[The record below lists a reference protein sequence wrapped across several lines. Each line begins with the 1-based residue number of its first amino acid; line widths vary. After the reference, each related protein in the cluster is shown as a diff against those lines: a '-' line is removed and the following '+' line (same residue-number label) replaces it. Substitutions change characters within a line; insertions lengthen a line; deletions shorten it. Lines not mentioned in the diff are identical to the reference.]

1 MKRIADRE
9 RAEAI
14 IARMCAF
21 QGELGHVPDWY
32 LREAC
37 AELKRSRASLYRWM
51 KDGVPAGRRERFSL
65 SDASQLALDVL
76 HALGKRP
83 SVGGWPRR
91 SGVAAHY
98 AKVWLQ
104 AERVG
109 DLVLVR
115 AGLFAPAALAEL
127 VTLARDAGTRTWLAF
142 DDPKRR
148 RAAGELVSARAVD
161 AVQPSGGRCDEPTP
175 GGARARAWPT
185 PSPWLARA
193 AGARTFTAQ
202 EFNDIDARMYNAFKA
217 TSTYIRSQRELG
229 YRSLQHFPGVMAI
242 DPVPLRRHARL
253 IGVGCALLQHGF
265 AAEIRERRPTAA
277 KPVVLTPTRMQA
289 AQLRRH
295 ATPASAAFH
304 ALTSLT
310 DLDGI
315 TIQSITLDQVIET
328 DRGVWT
334 GGYLL
339 QGAAAAALRAQRTV
353 QYSRGLASSQTL
365 FMDARIRDD
374 VSSWGRGDIAPPIT
388 LEVKLARLSAP
399 LDISFH
405 HPHLDADLQTPAQE
419 TQDDAAL
426 ILRLLRLSPSRAIPL
441 ARLSGS
447 ERAAAARLTATSATS
462 VHEGLI
468 AASDHLRFSQ
478 FLFDPTHYMASYV
491 EPRPWHLQPQA

>member
-1 MKRIADRE
+1 MSTDLAPRTVL
-9 RAEAI
+9 RAEREPQTLA
-14 IARMCAF
+14 
-21 QGELGHVPDWY
+21 GLLGLHDLDRGVVVCHPVPP
-32 LREAC
+32 
-37 AELKRSRASLYRWM
+37 RA
-51 KDGVPAGRRERFSL
+51 GGAG
-65 SDASQLALDVL
+65 QLALDVL

-83 SVGGWPRR
+83 SAGGWPRR

-98 AKVWLQ
+98 AKVWLE

-127 VTLARDAGTRTWLAF
+127 VSLAREAGTRTWLAF

-148 RAAGELVSARAVD
+148 RAAGELLSARAVD
-161 AVQPSGGRCDEPTP
+161 AVQPSGGRCGVPTP

-202 EFNDIDARMYNAFKA
+202 EFNDIDARMHNAFKA

-229 YRSLQHFPGVMAI
+229 YRSLQHFPGVMTV

-265 AAEIRERRPTAA
+265 AVEIRERPIAA
-277 KPVVLTPTRMQA
+277 KPAVLTPTRTQA

-295 ATPASAAFH
+295 ASPASAAFH
-304 ALTSLT
+304 ALKSLT
-310 DLDGI
+310 DLDDI

-328 DRGVWT
+328 ASGVWI

-339 QGAAAAALRAQRTV
+339 QGAAAAALRAQRTA
-353 QYSRGLASSQTL
+353 QYVRGFAPSQTL

-374 VSSWGRGDIAPPIT
+374 VALWGRGDIAPPIT

-405 HPHLDADLQTPAQE
+405 QPHLEADLQAPSQE
-419 TQDDAAL
+419 TQDEAEL
-426 ILRLLRLSPSRAIPL
+426 ILRLLRLTPSRDIPL
-441 ARLSGS
+441 TRLSGPR
-447 ERAAAARLTATSATS
+447 RAAAARLTATSATS
-462 VHEGLI
+462 VHEGFI

-478 FLFDPTHYMASYV
+478 FLFDPTHYMANHV